1 MPAYD
6 DEEFDNDED
15 DPERREYRENKTD
28 EELDDEIARLD
39 DEINDLQFLLYLT
52 PEEHTK
58 LDKNDPEAV
67 TKALALV
74 RERTRAERQ
83 ERKLAQSANAGTQPG
98 TTAANQLATNKT
110 RDFPPTDIPLA
121 FQETPRC
128 QHVKANNQPCGSP
141 AMKSRQYCYFHDQAR
156 ARGKKQIRLPVLEDH
171 RAIQMAI
178 TRICQGI
185 TDQAIDAKVG
195 STLLYGLQVAST
207 AVPKMVAKKSSRK
220 ER

>member
-1 MPAYD
+1 MPTYD

-15 DPERREYRENKTD
+15 DLERRERFENKTD
-28 EELDDEIARLD
+28 EELDDDIARLE

-52 PEEHTK
+52 TEELTK

-74 RERTRAERQ
+74 RERARVERQ
-83 ERKLAQSANAGTQPG
+83 ERKLAQSASAGAPS
-98 TTAANQLATNKT
+98 AANQPAASEK
-110 RDFPPTDIPLA
+110 RDFPLNDIPLA

-128 QHVKANNQPCGSP
+128 QHAKANNQPCGSP
-141 AMKSRQYCYFHDQAR
+141 AMKSRRYCYFHDQAR
-156 ARGKKQIRLPVLEDH
+156 ARSKKQIRLPVLEDH